1 MKSFLDGSMSY
12 AQGSYFSIS
21 PTLFEKTPKDSTFFQ
36 TVECKLYDDH
46 EGRAMGSAF
55 DNTNGYC
62 IDVPSVNSLIAS
74 WQITNR
80 SFGIEGSTKLMFRT
94 MFITLT
100 EDVGFVMLVPTVGI
114 RQRLVKSKD

>member
-1 MKSFLDGSMSY
+1 
-12 AQGSYFSIS
+12 
-21 PTLFEKTPKDSTFFQ
+21 
-36 TVECKLYDDH
+36 
-46 EGRAMGSAF
+46 MGSAF